1 MKSKKITVEVLC
13 PALPGKYDFVLDN
26 DIRAGEAAKKISEE
40 IIQFERAESCK
51 FDEGSMYL
59 FTDTSQLPLDPE
71 VSLSECGIC
80 SGSRLMLI

>member
-40 IIQFERAESCK
+40 IIQDRKS
-51 FDEGSMYL
+51 
-59 FTDTSQLPLDPE
+59 
-71 VSLSECGIC
+71 VV
-80 SGSRLMLI
+80 